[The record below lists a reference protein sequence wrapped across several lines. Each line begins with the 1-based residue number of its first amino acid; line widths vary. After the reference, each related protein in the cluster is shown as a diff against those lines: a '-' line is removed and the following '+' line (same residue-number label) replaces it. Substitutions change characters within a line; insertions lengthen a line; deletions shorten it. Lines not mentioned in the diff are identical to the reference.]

1 MGTGPGRHGL
11 SGVAGLSRVVGL
23 SGVAGLSK
31 KAGLGVRARLI
42 DRRVLRGG
50 CRGHGLGCAGELG
63 R

>member
-1 MGTGPGRHGL
+1 M
-11 SGVAGLSRVVGL
+11 AGLSRVVGL